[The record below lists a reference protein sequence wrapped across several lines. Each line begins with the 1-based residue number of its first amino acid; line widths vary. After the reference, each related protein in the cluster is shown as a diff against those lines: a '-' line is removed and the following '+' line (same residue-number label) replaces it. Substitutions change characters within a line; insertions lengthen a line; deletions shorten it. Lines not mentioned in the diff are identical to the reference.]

1 LPGRACDP
9 QRRLFA
15 DHLCGRIRATRF
27 CVAGFAEGTA
37 WPSNVCPLECLP
49 RRRQNFSGNGAAD
62 EKVSASMA
70 SRAISRAAGAVV
82 ASMPVTNCQILLRP
96 VMRGFP
102 LDRIILARHLP
113 GSCSKAS
120 TTNPRY
126 SMRPRRIST
135 VSGYDTGVSEGLR
148 QTGKNEVLSWAR
160 VSQRLGPG
168 ERMNHG

>member
-1 LPGRACDP
+1 
-9 QRRLFA
+9 
-15 DHLCGRIRATRF
+15 
-27 CVAGFAEGTA
+27 
-37 WPSNVCPLECLP
+37 
-49 RRRQNFSGNGAAD
+49 
-62 EKVSASMA
+62 MA

-160 VSQRLGPG
+160 VSQRMGPG